1 MWLINNSREKGKI
14 RWNKTMKSVEE
25 QFEYLKKGCVDIIQE
40 KELKAKLARSLK
52 KNKPLKVKAGFDP
65 TAPDIHLGHIVLLR
79 KMKHFQDLGHDV
91 IFLIGDFTGLIGDP
105 SGRSATR
112 PSMTREEI
120 NKNAETYKKQIF
132 KILDPEKTIIDFN
145 SRWLEKLT
153 STDIINLTSKYTV
166 ARILERDDFTNR
178 LKNNKPISV
187 HEILY
192 PLMQAY
198 DSVALRADVE
208 LGGTDQKF
216 NLLVGREI
224 QRAFK
229 QEPQVI
235 MTTPLLEGL
244 TGVEKMSKSLNNYI
258 GITEPP
264 SEIYGKVMSI
274 SDPLMFRYYELLT
287 DEPLSQIEKWKRE
300 VKEEKIN
307 PKDLKSR
314 LSLSIASDF
323 WGKEKAKKAL
333 QEFERIFKEK
343 KLPTK
348 IEDIEIKI
356 EEKVE
361 PKGKVKDKTKVEAV
375 VTVVP
380 LIELLVER
388 SIFPSRKEA
397 KRVIRQG
404 GVYLDGKRIEDIA
417 FKIDLSKKDDL
428 ILKIG
433 KRKFY
438 RIVKKK
444 A

>member
-1 MWLINNSREKGKI
+1 
-14 RWNKTMKSVEE
+14 MKSVEE

-40 KELKAKLARSLK
+40 DELKTKLARSIK

-112 PSMTREEI
+112 PPMTREEI

-132 KILDPEKTIIDFN
+132 KILDPVKTIIDFN

-153 STDIINLTSKYTV
+153 SFDMINLSSKYTV
-166 ARILERDDFTNR
+166 ARLLERDDFSNR

-187 HEILY
+187 HEIFY

-198 DSVALRADVE
+198 DSVALKADVE

-224 QRAFK
+224 QREFR

-244 TGVEKMSKSLNNYI
+244 DGVEKMSKSLNNYV

-264 SEIYGKVMSI
+264 SEIYGKIMSI
-274 SDPLMFRYYELLT
+274 SDPLMYRYFELLT
-287 DEPLSQIEKWKRE
+287 DESLSQIGKWKKE

-307 PKDLKSR
+307 PRDLKSK
-314 LSLSIASDF
+314 LSMSITSDF
-323 WGKEKAKKAL
+323 WGKEKAKAAAE
-333 QEFERIFKEK
+333 EFERVFKEK
-343 KLPTK
+343 ELPAE
-348 IEDIEIKI
+348 IEEIEIKVK
-356 EEKVE
+356 EKVKLKAE
-361 PKGKVKDKTKVEAV
+361 AKAPKVEAREKSISLMDL
-375 VTVVP
+375 
-380 LIELLVER
+380 LIER
-388 SIFPSRKEA
+388 NIFLSRKEA

-404 GVYLDGKRIEDIA
+404 GVSLDNQRVEDVA
-417 FKIDLSKKDDL
+417 FKIDLSKKGDL